1 MPSVQ
6 WGVDLEEVGTYAEL
20 ETRARTADSAPTT
33 FSVCA
38 AALRKH
44 HHVVL
49 QGRPGRIVD
58 LSHSRAG
65 YSYKMHMVTVDIFT
79 GLKMEHIMNVQHF
92 IDAPVLTRS
101 EYTLV
106 NINALI
112 LNLLTDEGEPK
123 DDVDVDKALCGRLA
137 ADLALGKDLRV
148 KTVRAMGEEQVVSY
162 KEAAAE

>member
-1 MPSVQ
+1 MPNVQ

-20 ETRARTADSAPTT
+20 ETRARTAESAPTT

-38 AALRKH
+38 AALHKH

-49 QGRPGRIVD
+49 QGRPGRIVH

-65 YSYKMHMVTVDIFT
+65 YSYKMHMVTLDIFA
-79 GLKMEHIMNVQHF
+79 GRKMEHIMDVKHF
-92 IDAPVLTRS
+92 IDAPVLTHS

-106 NINALI
+106 NIDAPI

-123 DDVDVDKALCGRLA
+123 DDVDVSKDTALCERLA
-137 ADLALGKDLRV
+137 GDFALGKDLRV
-148 KTVRAMGEEQVVSY
+148 KTVVSY
-162 KEAAAE
+162 EEAAAE